1 MTDRNDK
8 TDSIETNDL
17 NPMNPTSLMASA
29 MGRAGTALP
38 RRQFLR
44 LGAATAAATAASL
57 PLSGLLPAVAWAA
70 PASSAD
76 GASIA
81 IAPAFGTLKHIDAG
95 DLRVGYVE
103 AGPADG
109 PPVLLLHGW
118 PYDVHTYE
126 AVAPLLAAAGHR
138 VIVPYAR
145 GYGTTRFLSA
155 DTPRNGQQGALAR
168 DAIALL
174 DALRIPKAIVAG
186 CDWGA
191 RTAGILAA
199 LWPERCRA
207 LVAVS
212 GYLLVDR
219 KVNEQPLPP
228 AAELQ
233 WWYQYYFATD
243 RGRLGYEKYR
253 AEFSK
258 LIWQLASPQWR
269 FDDATFARSAAA
281 FDNLDHVA
289 IVVHNYRWRLGLAD
303 GESRFDTV
311 EARIGAA
318 PDITIP
324 AITLEGDANGAPHPA
339 PSAYRRKFKGR
350 YAHRDLTGGIGH
362 NLPQEAPEAFAQA
375 ILDVVRL

>member
-1 MTDRNDK
+1 MTDRTRPDGHDDL
-8 TDSIETNDL
+8 TDGLGI
-17 NPMNPTSLMASA
+17 
-29 MGRAGTALP
+29 AGAALP

-44 LGAATAAATAASL
+44 LGASLGAATAAAAL
-57 PLSGLLPAVAWAA
+57 PLSGLLPSAALAATPAAA
-70 PASSAD
+70 PAD
-76 GASIA
+76 GAA
-81 IAPAFGTLKHIDAG
+81 IATAPSFGTLKHIDAG

-126 AVAPLLAAAGHR
+126 GVAPLLAAAGYR

-155 DTPRNGQQGALAR
+155 ATARNGQQGALAR

-174 DALRIPKAIVAG
+174 DAAQIPKAIVGG

-199 LWPERCRA
+199 LWPERCQA
-207 LVAVS
+207 LVSVS

-233 WWYQYYFATD
+233 WWYQFYFATE

-281 FDNLDHVA
+281 FDNPDHVA

-303 GESRFDTV
+303 GESRFDAV

-318 PDITIP
+318 PQIRSPRSRWRGRQRRAASRAGHLSPQVRRQVRAPRPERRHRPQP
-324 AITLEGDANGAPHPA
+324 AAGSAEGLRAGDPG
-339 PSAYRRKFKGR
+339 RRASVTF
-350 YAHRDLTGGIGH
+350 T
-362 NLPQEAPEAFAQA
+362 
-375 ILDVVRL
+375 RL

>member
-1 MTDRNDK
+1 MTDRTRPDGHDDL
-8 TDSIETNDL
+8 TDGLGI
-17 NPMNPTSLMASA
+17 
-29 MGRAGTALP
+29 AGGALP

-44 LGAATAAATAASL
+44 LGASLGAATAAAAL
-57 PLSGLLPAVAWAA
+57 PLSGLLPSAALAATPAAA
-70 PASSAD
+70 PTAAAD
-76 GASIA
+76 GAAIA
-81 IAPAFGTLKHIDAG
+81 IAPSFGTLKHIDAG

-126 AVAPLLAAAGHR
+126 GVAPLLAAAGYR

-155 DTPRNGQQGALAR
+155 ATARNGQQGALAR

-174 DALRIPKAIVAG
+174 DALRIPKAIVGG

-199 LWPERCRA
+199 LWPERCQA
-207 LVAVS
+207 LVSVS

-233 WWYQYYFATD
+233 WWYQFYFATE

-281 FDNLDHVA
+281 FDNPDHVA

-303 GESRFDTV
+303 GESRFDAV

-318 PDITIP
+318 PQITIP

-339 PSAYRRKFKGR
+339 PAAYRRKFAGK
-350 YAHRDLTGGIGH
+350 YEHRDLSGGIGH
-362 NLPQEAPEAFAQA
+362 NLPQEAPQAFAQA
-375 ILDVVRL
+375 ILDVARL